1 MKYLKRFNESLKRL
15 KQRNLESGANIVSSI
30 RSEIE
35 DILVEFRFGY
45 DIRFAR
51 YDTPDSKNNF
61 QLQILPKGYPDSN
74 HTILIDE
81 DLLDDL
87 KRVCSFIELEIGF
100 KYSHSYYYA
109 QNIDDP
115 EGKQLYGNDIFYSSG
130 RLVSVIQM
138 FFTGPNDLN
147 KSADVKYES
156 VIRTSS
162 NSWSFNAMNAKYGKE
177 NLEEFDS
184 LMLDIKD
191 LSYDLRDLGFD
202 IEIDYSNSTKNL
214 SQKTPKIDVNII
226 GEDRLFDENY
236 DNVVLPVIEDIK
248 KYVSGLG
255 FSTGGHLSDTS
266 TSTRYAYHQSN
277 KFMTYKLLIQK

>member
-1 MKYLKRFNESLKRL
+1 MKYLKRFNESNRI
-15 KQRNLESGANIVSSI
+15 ESGANIVSSI

-35 DILVEFRFGY
+35 DILVEFTFGY
-45 DIRFAR
+45 DIRFVR
-51 YDTPDSKNNF
+51 YDTPNSNNNF
-61 QLQILPKGYPDSN
+61 QLQILPKGYPESELFEN

-87 KRVCSFIELEIGF
+87 RRVCNFIELEIGF

-138 FFTGPNDLN
+138 FFTGPNIN
-147 KSADVKYES
+147 ESSAFES
-156 VIRTSS
+156 YQGA
-162 NSWSFNAMNAKYGKE
+162 NNAGLVRVYGKE
-177 NLEEFDS
+177 NLEECDS

-191 LSYDLRDLGFD
+191 LSYDLLDLGF
-202 IEIDYSNSTKNL
+202 EVKIDYSHSTMFERD
-214 SQKTPKIDVNII
+214 KTPKIEVNII
-226 GEDRLFDENY
+226 GRNKLFDESY
-236 DNVVLPVIEDIK
+236 DDVVLPVIEDIK
-248 KYVSGLG
+248 RYVSNLG

>member
-1 MKYLKRFNESLKRL
+1 MKYLKRFIESNRI
-15 KQRNLESGANIVSSI
+15 ESGANIVSSI

-35 DILVEFRFGY
+35 DILVEFTFGY
-45 DIRFAR
+45 DIRFVR
-51 YDTPDSKNNF
+51 YDTPNSNNNF
-61 QLQILPKGYPDSN
+61 QLQILPKGYPESELFEN

-87 KRVCSFIELEIGF
+87 RRVCNFIELEIGF

-138 FFTGPNDLN
+138 FFTGPNIN
-147 KSADVKYES
+147 ESSAFES
-156 VIRTSS
+156 YQGA
-162 NSWSFNAMNAKYGKE
+162 NNAGLVRVYGKE
-177 NLEEFDS
+177 NLEECDS

-191 LSYDLRDLGFD
+191 LSYDLLDLGF
-202 IEIDYSNSTKNL
+202 EVKIDYSHSTMFERD
-214 SQKTPKIDVNII
+214 KTPKIEVNII
-226 GEDRLFDENY
+226 GRNKLFDESY
-236 DNVVLPVIEDIK
+236 DDVVLPVIEDIK
-248 KYVSGLG
+248 RYVSNLG